1 MAGVK
6 CIHCNYIGTLE
17 NQGILFG
24 GKTDDMPIARCFK
37 HKGHNPFSGNLHY
50 ECSRC
55 KTIMLV
61 DPMDVLGAVGAEI
74 LTDIREKPKEKSF
87 FDRLFSSQEET
98 EFGDSQTGPWSDARV
113 SAERTE

>member
-6 CIHCNYIGTLE
+6 CIRCNYIGTLE
-17 NQGILFG
+17 NQGILFD
-24 GKTDDMPIARCFK
+24 GKADDIPISRCFNY
-37 HKGHNPFSGNLHY
+37 KGHNPFSGNLHY

-55 KTIMLV
+55 ETTILV

-74 LTDIREKPKEKSF
+74 LADVREKPRGKSI

-98 EFGDSQTGPWSDARV
+98 
-113 SAERTE
+113 

>member
-1 MAGVK
+1 MKGGFMAGVK

-17 NQGILFG
+17 NQGILFD
-24 GKTDDMPIARCFK
+24 GKADDMPISRCFNY
-37 HKGHNPFSGNLHY
+37 KGHNPFSGNLHY

-55 KTIMLV
+55 ETIILV

-74 LTDIREKPKEKSF
+74 LEDVREKPRGKSI

-98 EFGDSQTGPWSDARV
+98 
-113 SAERTE
+113 